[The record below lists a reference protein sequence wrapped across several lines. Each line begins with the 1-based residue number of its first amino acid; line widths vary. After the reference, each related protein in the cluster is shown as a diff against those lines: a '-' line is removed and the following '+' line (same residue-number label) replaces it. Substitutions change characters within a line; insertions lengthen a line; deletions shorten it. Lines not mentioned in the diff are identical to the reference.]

1 MKGRGSLLL
10 FGLVALGLWTWYSQ
24 GQAASLAAQ
33 APFGVFPG
41 GGGQAPAW
49 TVPGTTYYGSTP
61 GVVASPQALTNCPVC
76 SSSGSFW
83 TCICT

>member
-1 MKGRGSLLL
+1 MRRPPWLLL
-10 FGLVALGLWTWYSQ
+10 GLLALGLWGWYSTTT
-24 GQAASLAAQ
+24 QAMLAAE
-33 APFGVFPG
+33 APYGVFPDQA
-41 GGGQAPAW
+41 GQARAW
-49 TVPGTTYYGSTP
+49 KVPGTTYYGSTP